1 MTKSNIGPAGRSFC
15 STFKM
20 NPQLLEFEEVQGRLF
35 KRSRDRWE
43 ERKGGKHEEENSQRQ
58 ERAATKT
65 KYNDWSNS
73 CVSRRGVLI
82 LRSTNL
88 KKQRTS
94 DS

>member
-1 MTKSNIGPAGRSFC
+1 MTKSNIGPASRSFC

-20 NPQLLEFEEVQGRLF
+20 NSQLLEFEEVQGRLF
-35 KRSRDRWE
+35 QRSRDRWE
-43 ERKGGKHEEENSQRQ
+43 DGEHEEESSQRQ

-65 KYNDWSNS
+65 KYTDWSNS

-88 KKQRTS
+88 KKQRTP